1 MAEALLNNDSF
12 LNSKTASTG
21 HRKNVGWWRFFLLRP
36 GGDERRMRGGNYFAR
51 SEVSSM
57 ITSSS
62 INKRDEKGLFLGDI
76 LLAPSGVT
84 RRGGALASCL
94 EIELFKYKST
104 RRKFY
109 DSLAFCTSARLSF
122 KAVIALSMSPRL
134 SSITL
139 TPICPKRMY
148 FVATSL

>member
-21 HRKNVGWWRFFLLRP
+21 HRKNVD
-36 GGDERRMRGGNYFAR
+36 GGDFSFCDLVGISEECEGGTYFAR

-84 RRGGALASCL
+84 RRGGALASW
-94 EIELFKYKST
+94 
-104 RRKFY
+104 
-109 DSLAFCTSARLSF
+109 
-122 KAVIALSMSPRL
+122 
-134 SSITL
+134 
-139 TPICPKRMY
+139 
-148 FVATSL
+148 